1 VAVIP
6 NGFLAARLLKP
17 RADDSAAAIMRSAW
31 IGEIGK
37 LLLTALLFGV
47 IFAMV
52 RPISVLAVF
61 GGFISAQL
69 VIFGALLVGR
79 GGGSGAETGQA
90 TSKSGRM
97 DESHTGGHEQTATEY
112 IGHHL
117 TNLQVCRVDGQW
129 VWNDCAGFWVLNV
142 ASMFFSVL
150 LGVVFIWL
158 FGRVAKSATTGKPG
172 KFQAA
177 IEMVIGFVDTSVKDA
192 FHGHNKLIAPLSLT
206 IFVWVFLMNLMD
218 LIPVDWLPTAAAAV
232 GVEYLKVV
240 PTTDV

>member
-1 VAVIP
+1 MLTDDRRVVLLTLLAQTAVSLGLAGLFALWLGNVVAVSVLLGGMVAVIP

-90 TSKSGRM
+90 TSKS
-97 DESHTGGHEQTATEY
+97 
-112 IGHHL
+112 
-117 TNLQVCRVDGQW
+117 
-129 VWNDCAGFWVLNV
+129 
-142 ASMFFSVL
+142 
-150 LGVVFIWL
+150 
-158 FGRVAKSATTGKPG
+158 
-172 KFQAA
+172 
-177 IEMVIGFVDTSVKDA
+177 
-192 FHGHNKLIAPLSLT
+192 
-206 IFVWVFLMNLMD
+206 
-218 LIPVDWLPTAAAAV
+218 
-232 GVEYLKVV
+232 
-240 PTTDV
+240 